1 MIAKIFSTQESKIH
15 HVWHPIKNCQACKKQ
30 ENVTH
35 NKGKK
40 QQQIETDLEIT
51 RKLELLDENSK
62 SVILAIVPKSNKIE
76 EIMNML
82 RKDLE
87 DIKTSKLNV
96 QR

>member
-40 QQQIETDLEIT
+40 QQIETDLEIT
-51 RKLELLDENSK
+51 QKLELLDENSK

-76 EIMNML
+76 ESMNTL

-87 DIKTSKLNV
+87 DIKMSKLNV